1 MKKEMTFEEFKK
13 LDDNYRQLMENG
25 IMEQMLGEV
34 YDNDEDPPTEII
46 QSNNQNT
53 EQNQQDKK

>member
-34 YDNDEDPPTEII
+34 YDNDEDTPTEII

>member
-1 MKKEMTFEEFKK
+1 MTFEEFKK

-34 YDNDEDPPTEII
+34 YDNDEDTPTEII